1 LKKYKYLATIFPF
14 PKYLPS
20 NFNVMKI
27 FVMIVFIFFYPRD
40 SYGQSDD
47 RDYDEE
53 LRYQNNAINALKT
66 ELKQLRLKIKTA
78 ESRERSTVNR
88 LSSIDKEISLTNK
101 LIQSLIFEEE
111 KARKTIYQ
119 LKKDILKNENEL
131 ESLRIRYKQR
141 VLKAYKKGNLTDLEK
156 VISSTT
162 WRQAIYRTHYLKLIS
177 NIEKKLTKK
186 IEKLLVDISRQ
197 KVELE
202 VVLRDNLNLKR
213 DKQTQITSYRNMRI
227 NREKEL
233 NRIRNDKNA
242 LTSYVSEKEEGIQQL
257 EKIIKRVLEDK
268 ARFERELR
276 IRQQQ
281 ETLKTKS
288 FKALKGQ
295 LPWPADGRIISKF
308 GRQWNSK
315 LKTTTE
321 NPGIDIKGKPGSSIR
336 TVLGGVVTTI
346 TYIRGYGTT
355 IIVDHGGGFYT
366 VYSHVTNI
374 QTNVDSQVRNGD
386 VIAYMGDSGSINGSK
401 LHFEI
406 WGKGQKLD
414 PEKWLRKK

>member
-1 LKKYKYLATIFPF
+1 
-14 PKYLPS
+14 
-20 NFNVMKI
+20 MKI
-27 FVMIVFIFFYPRD
+27 IIIIILTFIYCVGSF
-40 SYGQSDD
+40 GQSDD

-53 LRYQNNAINALKT
+53 LRYQNDAINALKS

-101 LIQSLIFEEE
+101 LIQSLNYEEE
-111 KARKTIYQ
+111 RARKTIFQ

-131 ESLRIRYKQR
+131 ESLRFRYRNR
-141 VLKAYKKGNLTDLEK
+141 VLKSYKKGSLSDLER
-156 VISSTT
+156 VFSSTT
-162 WRQAIYRTHYLKLIS
+162 WRQAIYRSQYLKLIS
-177 NIEKKLTKK
+177 RIEKKLTKK
-186 IEKLLVDISRQ
+186 MEKILVDISRQ

-202 VVLRDNLNLKR
+202 AALRDNLNLKR

-242 LTSYVSEKEEGIQQL
+242 LTSYVSEKEEGIEQL

-295 LPWPADGRIISKF
+295 LPWPAEGRIISKF
-308 GRQWNSK
+308 GRQWNPK

-414 PEKWLRKK
+414 PERWLRKK